1 MRLLHFRLPYR
12 APSLY
17 PPYALASRLQDH
29 LRRSLLDLKDNRPGS
44 KPYTPTLISFTP
56 TPTYTLGRRQTSP
69 LTDDEAARLSAPVLY
84 HPSWPSVSSSTSPS
98 QQMNGGKDDTV
109 VTKLPV
115 SILHSPRGGLT
126 TYHGPGQ
133 VVLWPILDLISAE
146 HNKYTVRCYT
156 RVLEKTTITTLLK
169 TFGLKAFTTEDPG
182 VWVRSGAAWTPVSAE
197 TDEAEAEVLK
207 GEESCALEGTGETVK
222 GEEDGAKIAAL
233 GVHLRRHVSG
243 LGTAI
248 NVDMPG
254 PEVTSEALNP
264 WARFVACGLEGKT
277 VTSVRGELDK
287 AEAKQGYEGML
298 NPPAVA
304 NAWAENLARNIGV
317 DEVRTVGEE
326 EVVRLLEELVSGGG
340 KDMMSGSESSGQGLD
355 VGEEEREFVR
365 LMREELDREK
375 DVGEIMAGSRKWER
389 FLLSSR
395 R

>member
-1 MRLLHFRLPYR
+1 MHLLHLRLPYR

-56 TPTYTLGRRQTSP
+56 LPTYTLGRRQASP
-69 LTDDEAARLSAPVLY
+69 LTGDEATRLSAPVY
-84 HPSWPSVSSSTSPS
+84 YPSSPLASGGSSPLMSAPI
-98 QQMNGGKDDTV
+98 QRIDGEHGTV
-109 VTKLPV
+109 KLPV

-133 VVLWPILDLISAE
+133 VVLWPILDLISSQ

-156 RVLEKTTITTLLK
+156 RLLEKTTISTLWK
-169 TFGLKAFTTEDPG
+169 SFGIQAFTTDDPG
-182 VWVRSGAAWTPVSAE
+182 VWVRSGAAWAPSPEE
-197 TDEAEAEVLK
+197 TGEGEKTEEKEEK
-207 GEESCALEGTGETVK
+207 GEACALAGTTEKSFVGEDEGPL
-222 GEEDGAKIAAL
+222 AKVAAL

-254 PEVTSEALNP
+254 PEVTREALNP

-277 VTSVRGELDK
+277 VTSVRWELDK
-287 AEAKQGYEGML
+287 AKGNPQATQRYEGML
-298 NPPAVA
+298 SPPAVA
-304 NAWAENLARNIGV
+304 GAWAENLARNIGV
-317 DEVRTVGEE
+317 EEVKTVGED
-326 EVVRLLEELVSGGG
+326 EVVSLLEELVSG
-340 KDMMSGSESSGQGLD
+340 KATPEE

-365 LMREELDREK
+365 LIREQLDRE
-375 DVGEIMAGSRKWER
+375 GEIEGGRGI
-389 FLLSSR
+389 
-395 R
+395 

>member
-1 MRLLHFRLPYR
+1 MHLLHLRLPYR

-44 KPYTPTLISFTP
+44 KPYTPTIISFTP
-56 TPTYTLGRRQTSP
+56 LPTYTLGRRQASP
-69 LTDDEAARLSAPVLY
+69 LSGDEATRLSAPVY
-84 HPSWPSVSSSTSPS
+84 YPSSPLASGSSPLMSAPI
-98 QQMNGGKDDTV
+98 QRIDREHGTV
-109 VTKLPV
+109 KLPV

-133 VVLWPILDLISAE
+133 VVLWPILDLISSQ

-156 RVLEKTTITTLLK
+156 RLLEKTTISTLWK
-169 TFGLKAFTTEDPG
+169 SFGIQAFTTDDPG
-182 VWVRSGAAWTPVSAE
+182 VWVRSE
-197 TDEAEAEVLK
+197 DEGPL
-207 GEESCALEGTGETVK
+207 
-222 GEEDGAKIAAL
+222 AKVAAL

-254 PEVTSEALNP
+254 PEVTREALNP

-287 AEAKQGYEGML
+287 AKGNPQAMQRYEGML

-304 NAWAENLARNIGV
+304 GAWAENLARNIGV
-317 DEVRTVGEE
+317 EEVKTVGED
-326 EVVRLLEELVSGGG
+326 EVVSLLEELVSG
-340 KDMMSGSESSGQGLD
+340 KVAQEEV

-365 LMREELDREK
+365 LIREQLDREG
-375 DVGEIMAGSRKWER
+375 DMGGGRGI
-389 FLLSSR
+389 
-395 R
+395 

>member
-1 MRLLHFRLPYR
+1 MRLLHLRLPYR

-56 TPTYTLGRRQTSP
+56 LPTYTLGRRQTSP
-69 LTDDEAARLSAPVLY
+69 LTDDEAARLSAPVHY
-84 HPSWPSVSSSTSPS
+84 PSSSPSGSSTSPSPS

-133 VVLWPILDLISAE
+133 VVLWPILDLVSAE

-156 RVLEKTTITTLLK
+156 RLLEKTTIATLRK

-197 TDEAEAEVLK
+197 TEEAEAAEVLK

-222 GEEDGAKIAAL
+222 GGEEDGNGNLAKIAAL

-277 VTSVRGELDK
+277 VTSVKGELVEAAWVK
-287 AEAKQGYEGML
+287 AMGDYEGML

-317 DEVRTVGEE
+317 EEVKTVGEE
-326 EVVRLLEELVSGGG
+326 EVMRMLEELVGGGG
-340 KDMMSGSESSGQGLD
+340 KVTST
-355 VGEEEREFVR
+355 EEEKEAYRES
-365 LMREELDREK
+365 
-375 DVGEIMAGSRKWER
+375 IA
-389 FLLSSR
+389 
-395 R
+395 

>member
-1 MRLLHFRLPYR
+1 MRLLHIRLPYR

-56 TPTYTLGRRQTSP
+56 LPTYTLGRRQTSP
-69 LTDDEAARLSAPVLY
+69 LSDAEAARLSFPVQFPHGSL
-84 HPSWPSVSSSTSPS
+84 SSSSSSSSS
-98 QQMNGGKDDTV
+98 QVGQTHENDGSETAI
-109 VTKLPV
+109 KLPV

-133 VVLWPILDLISAE
+133 VVLWPILDLVSSQ

-156 RVLEKTTITTLLK
+156 RLLEKTTIATVLK

-182 VWVRSGAAWTPVSAE
+182 VWVRSGASWSPGSSAA
-197 TDEAEAEVLK
+197 AE
-207 GEESCALEGTGETVK
+207 EEGCALSGTEQQEGTSET
-222 GEEDGAKIAAL
+222 GPLAKIAAL

-254 PEVTSEALNP
+254 PEVTSEAVNP

-277 VTSVRGELDK
+277 VTSIRGELDK
-287 AEAKQGYEGML
+287 SSQAQAEDYEGKL
-298 NPPAVA
+298 TPPAVA
-304 NAWAENLARNIGV
+304 DQWAATLARNIGV
-317 DEVRTVGEE
+317 GEVQTVGEE
-326 EVVRLLEELVSGGG
+326 EVVRLLEELVSGKVTTGNNEQE
-340 KDMMSGSESSGQGLD
+340 K
-355 VGEEEREFVR
+355 VTEEERKFVK
-365 LMREELDREK
+365 LVREMLQKDR
-375 DVGEIMAGSRKWER
+375 
-389 FLLSSR
+389 
-395 R
+395 